1 LYAPKHDNIDNFT
14 GEKPVIWILAAF
26 GNPFAIALAAFREIG
41 RIVKWILIEAV

>member
-1 LYAPKHDNIDNFT
+1 MITLIISLARNPF
-14 GEKPVIWILAAF
+14 IWILAAF